1 MASQYKTV
9 SIFIFFI
16 LFFSFQS
23 THSQQLALP
32 NSVISE
38 IGTHKIYVKDFVN
51 RYSEYLFSTGM
62 KDNIVV
68 RRSILNNMINEI
80 LLYNYDDNKKIF
92 SNPEYQKELK
102 WADNQTTLAYLEDQ
116 EVFAKIKPTDAEL
129 REAYYRSNEQIAA
142 RHLFAQ
148 TEEEA
153 NNLYQLL
160 QTGADFNSLAKQ
172 IFTDST
178 LQKNGGY
185 LGYFSWGDMDPA
197 FEDAAYSLNIGEI
210 SKPVKT
216 KYGYS
221 IIKVEDR
228 IPHPLLTEDEYVKR
242 KHHMEGVVRLR
253 KRNPAENDF
262 INKHFVPN
270 KVMFNEKSLD
280 NVLNNLSYS
289 TANSTEKRNHKS
301 SSAICLKYGNRS
313 YSQNEL
319 EKRIDEIPA
328 FHREKIT
335 SIEKLKTVAAG
346 IVLQD
351 ILMKMAIEKGYN
363 SVQAVRNLIPKY
375 HNVIY
380 LTYKREEINNNTILP
395 DSIVKK
401 FYDDNPQYFKTD
413 NEINVQEIIVKNK
426 SLADSLIMQLNN
438 DADFGSLAEKYSIR
452 EWSAK
457 NKGVM
462 GFSEVSKFGVMKD
475 TLWKSEIN
483 KIIGPIKIQEVYAIF
498 KVLAK
503 KNGEV
508 KDFEHSKDLAYR
520 LAKKEKSALV
530 VDIYISKLR
539 KKVNIK
545 IDENMLGNAIISN

>member
-1 MASQYKTV
+1 MNNK
-9 SIFIFFI
+9 FIFQFTLLLTLFI
-16 LFFSFQS
+16 TANIFPQS
-23 THSQQLALP
+23 TPDQIVA
-32 NSVISE
+32 SVGTNQIS
-38 IGTHKIYVKDFVN
+38 IKDFIS
-51 RYSEYLFSTGM
+51 RCEEYLFSTGV

-68 RRSILNNMINEI
+68 RRAILNNMINEI
-80 LLYNYDDNKKIF
+80 LLSKYDDNKKIL

-102 WADNQTTLAYLEDQ
+102 WADKQTILAYLEDQ
-116 EVFAKIKPTDAEL
+116 EVFAKIKVTDAEL
-129 REAYYRSNEQIAA
+129 REAYYRSNERIAA

-153 NNLYQLL
+153 SNLYQLL

-172 IFTDST
+172 VFTDST

-197 FEDAAYSLNIGEI
+197 FEDAAYSLKIGEI

-228 IPHPLLTEDEYVKR
+228 VPHPLLTEDEYVKR

-253 KRNPAENDF
+253 KRNPAERDF

-280 NVLNNLSYS
+280 NVLTNLSYS
-289 TANSTEKRNHKS
+289 TANSSEKLKHKS
-301 SSAICLKYGNRS
+301 SSTICMKYGNKS

-319 EKRIDEIPA
+319 ERRIDEIPA

-335 SIEKLKTVAAG
+335 SIENLKTVAAG

-351 ILMKMAIEKGYN
+351 ILMKMAMEKGYN
-363 SVQAVRNLIPKY
+363 SVPAVRNLIPKY
-375 HNVIY
+375 NNVIF

-395 DSIVKK
+395 DSIVKRY
-401 FYDDNPQYFKTD
+401 YDDNPQYFKND
-413 NEINVQEIIVKNK
+413 NEMNVQEIIVKRK
-426 SLADSLIMQLNN
+426 SLADSLMMQINSG
-438 DADFGSLAEKYSIR
+438 ADFGSLAEKYSIR

-457 NKGVM
+457 NKGIM
-462 GFSEVSKFGVMKD
+462 GFSEVSKFGIVKD
-475 TLWKSEIN
+475 TLWRSDIN
-483 KIIGPIKIQEVYAIF
+483 KILGPIKIQEVYAIF
-498 KVLAK
+498 KVLEK
-503 KNGEV
+503 KVGEV
-508 KDFEHSKDLAYR
+508 KDYEHSKDLAYR
-520 LAKKEKSALV
+520 LAKKEKSSLV
-530 VDIYISKLR
+530 VDEYISKLR
-539 KKVNIK
+539 KNVNIK
-545 IDENMLGNAIISN
+545 VDENMLENAVISN